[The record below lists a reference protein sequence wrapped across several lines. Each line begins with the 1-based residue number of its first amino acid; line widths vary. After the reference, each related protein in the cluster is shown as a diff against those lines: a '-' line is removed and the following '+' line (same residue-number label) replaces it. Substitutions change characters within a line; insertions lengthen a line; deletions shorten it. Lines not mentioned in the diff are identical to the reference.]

1 MRVVQGF
8 DGEAKAELPLTE
20 KRLTGKCVG
29 MFLNPQFSL
38 ALVFHALPFWKRFV
52 LWHRMGSLNVS

>member
-8 DGEAKAELPLTE
+8 DGEAKAELPHTE

-38 ALVFHALPFWKRFV
+38 ALVFHALPFWKRSV
-52 LWHRMGSLNVS
+52 QLHRMGSLNIS

>member
-1 MRVVQGF
+1 VRVVQGF

-29 MFLNPQFSL
+29 MFLNPHF
-38 ALVFHALPFWKRFV
+38 PFGKSFV